1 MLLYTLSLALIRYN
15 ISPGEGLNLK
25 VSRDF
30 LIPIAFFLL
39 GKSFSDV
46 KAADRVV
53 YVAMAVVLFFA
64 LFEYFFL
71 EPFLRVFQ
79 ITQYYVARGSLDE
92 LDPSLQWAKGLM
104 VSGMRPS
111 EQGRGL
117 LAFLGQHRVS
127 SLFLEPISL
136 GNFGCIVAFWGIV
149 RSRMERQVRIW
160 SIAIGIVFIVLS
172 DTRFDAYFLGI
183 GVLILLLSP
192 RLTTPGVIAAPF
204 VVVFA
209 LYFLALH
216 FSVTVVAH
224 ERNIPFLTGLSIW
237 DRLFYSGRVL
247 LDFDIYN
254 WFGFKSSRG
263 QTMDAGYGYVIS
275 NAGIIGLAL
284 FWYVFMSL
292 KGHSRNFY
300 AFRNTIATF
309 FAALFCI
316 SASLFTIKT
325 AALIWFLMGVL
336 SVAQD
341 REALPFANRIRQ

>member
-1 MLLYTLSLALIRYN
+1 
-15 ISPGEGLNLK
+15 
-25 VSRDF
+25 
-30 LIPIAFFLL
+30 
-39 GKSFSDV
+39 
-46 KAADRVV
+46 
-53 YVAMAVVLFFA
+53 
-64 LFEYFFL
+64 
-71 EPFLRVFQ
+71 
-79 ITQYYVARGSLDE
+79 
-92 LDPSLQWAKGLM
+92 
-104 VSGMRPS
+104 
-111 EQGRGL
+111 
-117 LAFLGQHRVS
+117 
-127 SLFLEPISL
+127 
-136 GNFGCIVAFWGIV
+136 
-149 RSRMERQVRIW
+149 
-160 SIAIGIVFIVLS
+160 
-172 DTRFDAYFLGI
+172 
-183 GVLILLLSP
+183 
-192 RLTTPGVIAAPF
+192 
-204 VVVFA
+204 